1 LRLRERLFHLFF
13 LLRRPMTLGTRVA
26 AFDAEG
32 RVFLVRHT
40 YVAGWHLPGGG
51 VDPGE
56 TCEAAARRELAEE
69 GNIDCPHGVRL
80 VSLHFNR
87 RASRRDHVA
96 FYRADGVRQ
105 RAPRAA
111 DREIAESGFF
121 ALSALPGGVTP
132 ATRARLA
139 ELAGAAPSAPYW

>member
-1 LRLRERLFHLFF
+1 MIPARGTAIEVQRHEAHPVRAIDVA
-13 LLRRPMTLGTRVA
+13 LLGK
-26 AFDAEG
+26 F
-32 RVFLVRHT
+32 
-40 YVAGWHLPGGG
+40 
-51 VDPGE
+51 
-56 TCEAAARRELAEE
+56 AARRELAEE